1 MAHIIAHPQRANIK
15 LFSVER
21 HNPLDATLTLGDTPK
36 GPRPKRLLMTQ
47 GGKERHKRPAEV
59 VELLRQ
65 HDVTLVERE
74 QSTAAEQKVSN
85 DLIALF
91 AAFQIPYEQVR
102 VCGFC
107 IGNKQYKPT
116 NERNFVRYHGEL
128 ICMEC
133 ARTEL
138 HRELSFRGFL
148 SDDYFYRLLDKARDL
163 DRLTS
168 LLDSGF
174 DPELTRF
181 DMLSRHVERFRSL
194 TIEELAIDERLKE
207 ALKKHMS
214 DLLPVQSIA
223 VDHGLL
229 EGNDLLVVSA
239 TATGKTLIGELAG
252 VNNVLKGRGKLLFVV
267 PLVALANQKHS
278 EFKDRYASLGV
289 ATSIRIGGS
298 RIKTH
303 DWTRMQPDYAADIL
317 VGTYEGIDQVL
328 RMGKADV
335 LGEIGTIVIDEV
347 HMLEDEERGSRL
359 DGLISRLKTLA
370 PHSQRIYLSA
380 TVGNPD
386 ALACELGA
394 ELVEYEQRPVPI
406 ERHLILAHD
415 RDKRKFINTLVRH
428 EIART
433 SSKGYKGQSIIFTN
447 SRARCHTLSRSLA
460 VRSAPYHGGL
470 SYTERKK
477 VETAFAQGAV
487 DVVVTTAALGAGVD
501 FPASQVIFESLA
513 MGINWLTTQEFHQML
528 GRAGRPDYHDI
539 GKVVLL
545 ADPDK
550 KFRGGE
556 TEEGVAM
563 HLLSSSIEDVDI
575 EYDDDQQAEQALANA
590 TFGRKVTML
599 ARYDSATSLRK
610 LERLGCIAPNGTATK
625 LGYVVSSHF
634 LTMAETSR
642 ITESI
647 KRGDDPVDIM
657 LTLEAFTHV
666 YLNNVQRY
674 ARALGLNLS
683 PNVFSGGNLE
693 TLFSGNGD
701 ELTRLDQTELDS
713 VLSFSVTFV
722 TCECESSPF
731 CGCPERNFSRWI
743 IDQRVEGLE
752 PKAIVERMGT
762 FGVHAYSGDIINYLD
777 QVVRIMESIEAI
789 AAIFKRKDLARRAAY
804 VRARVEG

>member
-15 LFSVER
+15 LFSVES
-21 HNPLDATLTLGDTPK
+21 HNPVDATLTLSDTPK
-36 GPRPKRLLMTQ
+36 GPRPKRLLMKQ
-47 GGKERHKRPAEV
+47 GGREHHRRPAEV
-59 VELLRQ
+59 VELFRR

-74 QSTAAEQKVSN
+74 QSTAAEQKVLH

-91 AAFQIPYEQVR
+91 RAYQIPYEQVR

-133 ARTEL
+133 ARVEL

-148 SDDYFYRLLDKARDL
+148 NDDYFYRLLDKARDL
-163 DRLTS
+163 DRLMR

-181 DMLSRHVERFRSL
+181 DVLSRRVERHSG
-194 TIEELAIDERLKE
+194 IELGELAVDERLKHT
-207 ALKKHMS
+207 LKQQVTH
-214 DLLPVQSIA
+214 LLPVQSIA
-223 VDHGLL
+223 VDRGLL
-229 EGNDLLVVSA
+229 EGRDLLVVSA

-252 VNNVLKGRGKLLFVV
+252 IDNVLKSKGKLLFIV
-267 PLVALANQKHS
+267 PLVALANQKYS
-278 EFKDRYASLGV
+278 EFTARYAGLGV
-289 ATSIRIGGS
+289 TTSIRIGAS
-298 RIKTH
+298 RIKTR
-303 DWTRMQPDYAADIL
+303 DWKRMQPNYAADVL

-328 RMGKADV
+328 RMGTAGV

-370 PHSQRIYLSA
+370 PRAQCIYLSA
-380 TVGNPD
+380 TVGNPE

-406 ERHLILAHD
+406 ERHLIVTHD
-415 RDKRKFINTLVRH
+415 RDKRNIINRLIRH
-428 EIART
+428 ELART

-550 KFRGGE
+550 RFRGGE
-556 TEEGVAM
+556 TEDSVAM
-563 HLLSSSIEDVDI
+563 RLLSSSIEDVDI
-575 EYDDDQQAEQALANA
+575 EYDDDQQAEQALANI
-590 TFGRKVTML
+590 TFGHKVTML
-599 ARYDSATSLRK
+599 ARYDSASSVRK
-610 LERLGCIAPNGTATK
+610 LERLGCIAPNGNATE

-634 LTMAETSR
+634 LTMAETSSM
-642 ITESI
+642 TESVQ
-647 KRGDDPVDIM
+647 RGDNPVDIM
-657 LTLEAFTHV
+657 LALETFTHV

-674 ARALGLNLS
+674 ARALGVNLS

-693 TLFSGNGD
+693 MLFSGSGD
-701 ELTRLDQTELDS
+701 ELTRLDQKELDS
-713 VLSFSVTFV
+713 ILAFSVTFV
-722 TCECESSPF
+722 TCRCESSPF
-731 CGCPERNFSRWI
+731 CGCPERNFSRWL
-743 IDQRVEGLE
+743 IDQRLEGLE
-752 PKAIVERMGT
+752 PEAIVDHMVT
-762 FGVHAYSGDIINYLD
+762 FGVHAYAGDVINYLD

-789 AAIFKRKDLARRAAY
+789 AKIFNRNDLARRAAF
-804 VRARVEG
+804 VKAHVEG